1 MYVGYRSECMV
12 MSYGNIVFPC
22 VARCC
27 CIEVEIVMDSVI
39 QKSRELSCPT
49 LVRVGTSTTL
59 LPVKTVAPEDQLPV
73 PGEHH
78 SLVSRRRS
86 AHKSDLAT

>member
-22 VARCC
+22 VASCC

-39 QKSRELSCPT
+39 QKSRVTELPNT
-49 LVRVGTSTTL
+49 GEGGHQYNI
-59 LPVKTVAPEDQLPV
+59 APCENSGP
-73 PGEHH
+73 
-78 SLVSRRRS
+78 
-86 AHKSDLAT
+86 